1 MADTRDLEN
10 MTGDL
15 LRLGRVA
22 SVDLAAHSCTVET
35 GDITTGPLPWFTPRA
50 GALRVWSPP
59 TVGEQCL
66 LLCAEGDTEN
76 GLVLLGLYSDAFP
89 PPSDLAGLFLL
100 EFDDG
105 TRIAYDRDA
114 GELDITLAGAG
125 KAKIVAPGGL
135 AIEGDVTV
143 TGKITASEDVLGGG
157 ISLKSHKHS
166 GVAAGGAQSGGPV

>member
-1 MADTRDLEN
+1 MADNRDLEN
-10 MTGDL
+10 MAGDL
-15 LRLGRVA
+15 LRLGRIA
-22 SVDLAAHSCTVET
+22 SVDLANHSCTVET

-50 GALRVWSPP
+50 GALRIWSPP

-66 LLCAEGDTEN
+66 LLSAEGDTEN

-89 PPSDLAGLFLL
+89 APSDQDGLFLL

-105 TRIAYDRDA
+105 TRISYDRDA
-114 GELDITLAGAG
+114 GELDVTLAGAG

-135 AIEGDVTV
+135 TLDCDVTV
-143 TGKITASEDVLGGG
+143 NGKLTASDDVVAAG

-166 GVAAGGAQSGGPV
+166 GVAAGGAQSAGPV